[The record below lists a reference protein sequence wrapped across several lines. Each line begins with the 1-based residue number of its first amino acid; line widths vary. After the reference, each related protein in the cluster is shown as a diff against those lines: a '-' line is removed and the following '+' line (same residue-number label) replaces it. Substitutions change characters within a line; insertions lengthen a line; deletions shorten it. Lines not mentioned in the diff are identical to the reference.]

1 MIYSSYEYIPRQVEC
16 EYIEYVPVNDWI
28 LFTTGYYK
36 KVKWTKTVY
45 DKFKKIPKINW
56 FWYDLIPVK

>member
-56 FWYDLIPVK
+56 